1 MNCKNC
7 GKEIEFAKSFIPDNP
22 WRHSEDGMFVCFDSQ
37 GNPMRDEDGEYLKA
51 EPKEEN
57 KA

>member
-51 EPKEEN
+51 EPKEE
-57 KA
+57 K